1 MNAKIEKVTFDTIRR
16 STPPYS
22 ISRPPIAYSILL
34 IEDEG
39 SMGQVTQLL
48 LESCGYEVT
57 VAADGAQGLRL
68 VKALSPN
75 LIICDVNM
83 PGMSGV
89 DVVQALRQSDTTRHI
104 PVVFLSGFISDEQK
118 KEAEKLGVRAFLG
131 KPCSFEEMKQVITE
145 CRHAGSGKTQSAG
158 APPPLMM
165 SLSA

>member
-1 MNAKIEKVTFDTIRR
+1 MNDKLEKITFDTIRR
-16 STPPYS
+16 SNPPYAA
-22 ISRPPIAYSILL
+22 SRPPIPYSILL

-68 VKALSPN
+68 VKALTPN
-75 LIICDVNM
+75 LVICDVNM

-89 DVVQALRQSDTTRHI
+89 DVVHALRQSETTRQM
-104 PVVFLSGFISDEQK
+104 PVIFLSGFISDEQK
-118 KEAEKLGVRAFLG
+118 REAEGLGVRAFLG

-145 CRHAGSGKTQSAG
+145 CRHAGMIQTQG
-158 APPPLMM
+158 VAPTLLM

>member
-1 MNAKIEKVTFDTIRR
+1 MIAKIEKVTFDTIRR
-16 STPPYS
+16 SAPPYS
-22 ISRPPIAYSILL
+22 LSRPPMPYSILL

-68 VKALSPN
+68 VKALNPN
-75 LIICDVNM
+75 LVICDVNM
-83 PGMSGV
+83 PGLSGL
-89 DVVQALRQSDTTRHI
+89 DVVQALRQSETTRHI
-104 PVVFLSGFISDEQK
+104 PVIFLSGFISDEQK
-118 KEAEKLGVRAFLG
+118 KEAQQHGVKAFLG

-145 CRHAGSGKTQSAG
+145 CRHTPSGQMAGVM
-158 APPPLMM
+158 PPLMM

>member
-1 MNAKIEKVTFDTIRR
+1 MIARIEKITFDTIRR
-16 STPPYS
+16 SNPPYS
-22 ISRPPIAYSILL
+22 ASCPPIPYSILL

-68 VKALSPN
+68 TRAIKPN

-83 PGMSGV
+83 PGMSGLEV
-89 DVVQALRQSDTTRHI
+89 LHSLRHSDTTRQI
-104 PVVFLSGFISDEQK
+104 PVIFLSGFISEEQT
-118 KEAEKLGVRAFLG
+118 ALARQLGVSIFLG
-131 KPCSFEEMKQVITE
+131 KPCSFEEMKQAITK
-145 CRHAGSGKTQSAG
+145 CRHVASGRSAH
-158 APPPLMM
+158 AVPAFAL